1 VLEAR
6 VKPTSSRAATEGLAA
21 GNRLAEAL
29 SDAAAP
35 RVEVYFRPS
44 VANQPLLLDFG
55 VRLHQNVPVAASLS
69 VSGGTDWL
77 QQETSLTGA
86 GDHHIQA
93 VVIPKNTGWYRVVLL
108 PERASNTAQ
117 TWVAVDYLEITAMK

>member
-1 VLEAR
+1 MR
-6 VKPTSSRAATEGLAA
+6 PRRGSRS
-21 GNRLAEAL
+21 N
-29 SDAAAP
+29 
-35 RVEVYFRPS
+35 FRPS

-93 VVIPKNTGWYRVVLL
+93 VVIPKNTGWYPVVLR